1 MNTGYMLSGTSPY
14 GVGNGGGGSDA
25 YGLGALPG
33 TTFAVEEG
41 KLSIG
46 GPTIPLIAAVGGA
59 LALSS
64 KLGGW
69 GWLVGGIG
77 GYFIA
82 RLAVIGAKGLNVS
95 QNL

>member
-1 MNTGYMLSGTSPY
+1 MNTGYMLSCSSPY

-25 YGLGALPG
+25 YGLGALAPVN
-33 TTFAVEEG
+33 FAVEEG

-59 LALSS
+59 LALSN

-69 GWLVGGIG
+69 GWLVGGLG
-77 GYFIA
+77 GYFVA
-82 RLAVIGAKGLNVS
+82 KFAVLGMRGQLDRATF
-95 QNL
+95 